1 MAGDNARGA
10 AGFWSEDGKIAYPVE
25 EITIAGNLKDMLAG
39 IVAVGNDV
47 QVRGTK
53 QTGSILIDRMTI
65 AGE

>member
-1 MAGDNARGA
+1 
-10 AGFWSEDGKIAYPVE
+10 
-25 EITIAGNLKDMLAG
+25 MLAG

-53 QTGSILIDRMTI
+53 QTGSIMIDRMTV